1 MHPGRFMIVA
11 FFLLLAGAVLPFLMM
26 IRVLE
31 STFFLNFF
39 SYTAS
44 AAGLFIGI
52 LGIAMY
58 VGKTK
63 KQKDNM
69 HDYWDDNKSR

>member
-1 MHPGRFMIVA
+1 
-11 FFLLLAGAVLPFLMM
+11 MM
-26 IRVLE
+26 IGVLE

-63 KQKDNM
+63 KQDDM
-69 HDYWDDNKSR
+69 HNYWDENEHK

>member
-1 MHPGRFMIVA
+1 MYPGRFIIAA

-26 IRVLE
+26 IGVIE

-63 KQKDNM
+63 KQDNM
-69 HDYWDDNKSR
+69 HDYWDDNNKH

>member
-1 MHPGRFMIVA
+1 MYPGRFMVAA

-26 IRVLE
+26 IGVLE

-63 KQKDNM
+63 KQDSM
-69 HDYWDDNKSR
+69 HDYWDENDHR

>member
-1 MHPGRFMIVA
+1 MHPGKFMIAA
-11 FFLLLAGAVLPFLMM
+11 FFLLLIGAVFPFLMM

-31 STFFLNFF
+31 STFFLNFI
-39 SYTAS
+39 SYIAS
-44 AAGLFIGI
+44 VSGLFIGI

-63 KQKDNM
+63 NKEKK
-69 HDYWDDNKSR
+69 HDYWDNNNH